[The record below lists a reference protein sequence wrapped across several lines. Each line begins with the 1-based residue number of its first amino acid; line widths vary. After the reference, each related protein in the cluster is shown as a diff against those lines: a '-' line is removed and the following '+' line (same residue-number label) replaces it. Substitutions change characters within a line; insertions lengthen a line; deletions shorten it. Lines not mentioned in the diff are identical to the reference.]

1 MNLRQ
6 TIFDLPLQSIITRDN
21 VEITVHPMMVIQ
33 ITDPVRVAYEVVV
46 GSGVHSQTYDLIEAV
61 ERLVQTSLRSV
72 IGDMGLDDTLASREE
87 IEKLVSNMVCKV
99 CQDWGLTISGVDLLE
114 IDPTDTIQAAMHE
127 QIRAERYRRTQK
139 VTAEGYAE
147 QVRLEG
153 EYLGKE

>member
-72 IGDMGLDDTLASREE
+72 ISDIVLYDTLASREE
-87 IEKLVSNMVCKV
+87 IEKLVSNKVCKV

>member
-87 IEKLVSNMVCKV
+87 IEKLVSNKV

>member
-87 IEKLVSNMVCKV
+87 IEKLVSNKVCKV

-139 VTAEGYAE
+139 VPAEGYAE